1 MRSTEFVYIQ
11 PPSCTPFQGVSN
23 QSIGITTTSL
33 MSNLIVVIKLWFLFL
48 LVIENQD
55 EVIASKLLALKAN
68 KDSEFCINKKG
79 IGDNAG
85 MKGLAAVGSLA
96 YASIFPTTSVMINW
110 HQKQSKKIKILGVLP
125 THSL

>member
-1 MRSTEFVYIQ
+1 MKHKISWKKVLDSGFVKKN
-11 PPSCTPFQGVSN
+11 VMN
-23 QSIGITTTSL
+23 SL
-33 MSNLIVVIKLWFLFL
+33 I
-48 LVIENQD
+48 VIENQD

-68 KDSEFCINKKG
+68 KDSEFGINKKG

-110 HQKQSKKIKILGVLP
+110 HQNQLAYIKVQEF
-125 THSL
+125 

>member
-1 MRSTEFVYIQ
+1 M
-11 PPSCTPFQGVSN
+11 N
-23 QSIGITTTSL
+23 SL
-33 MSNLIVVIKLWFLFL
+33 I
-48 LVIENQD
+48 VIENQD

-68 KDSEFCINKKG
+68 KDSEFGINKKG

-110 HQKQSKKIKILGVLP
+110 HQNQLAYIKVC
-125 THSL
+125 TMYRCYSF

>member
-1 MRSTEFVYIQ
+1 MKKILRFRIREKHVM
-11 PPSCTPFQGVSN
+11 N
-23 QSIGITTTSL
+23 SL
-33 MSNLIVVIKLWFLFL
+33 I
-48 LVIENQD
+48 VIENQD

-68 KDSEFCINKKG
+68 KDSEFGINKKG

-110 HQKQSKKIKILGVLP
+110 HQNQLAYIKVPELKFKKYIF
-125 THSL
+125 HSPKFHLDLA

>member
-1 MRSTEFVYIQ
+1 MKKIRRVRIREKHV
-11 PPSCTPFQGVSN
+11 
-23 QSIGITTTSL
+23 
-33 MSNLIVVIKLWFLFL
+33 MNLLI
-48 LVIENQD
+48 VIENQD

-68 KDSEFCINKKG
+68 KDSEFGINKKG

-110 HQKQSKKIKILGVLP
+110 HQNQLAYIKV
-125 THSL
+125 TEFKV

>member
-1 MRSTEFVYIQ
+1 MRSTEFVYIL
-11 PPSCTPFQGVSN
+11 PPSGTPFQGVSN
-23 QSIGITTTSL
+23 QSIRITTTSL
-33 MSNLIVVIKLWFLFL
+33 VSNLIVAIKLWFLFL

-110 HQKQSKKIKILGVLP
+110 HQNQLGK
-125 THSL
+125 SIF

>member
-1 MRSTEFVYIQ
+1 MRSTEFVYIL
-11 PPSCTPFQGVSN
+11 PPSGTPFQGVSN
-23 QSIGITTTSL
+23 PSIGITTTSL
-33 MSNLIVVIKLWFLFL
+33 VSNLIVAIKLWFLFL

-110 HQKQSKKIKILGVLP
+110 HQNQLGKSIFQFQI
-125 THSL
+125 SLL

>member
-1 MRSTEFVYIQ
+1 MKFFLRFRIREKHVM
-11 PPSCTPFQGVSN
+11 N
-23 QSIGITTTSL
+23 SL
-33 MSNLIVVIKLWFLFL
+33 T
-48 LVIENQD
+48 VIENQD

-68 KDSEFCINKKG
+68 KDSEFGINKKG

-110 HQKQSKKIKILGVLP
+110 HQNQLAYIKVTELKFKKHIFYISNFHLDLA
-125 THSL
+125 